1 MGVNDIYI
9 ESVEPCN
16 PQDPCW
22 DDEDLYGTFSLGWRG
37 DEEYSGDERDMDF
50 SYWIKFCAGVG
61 GFPLLDV
68 FDDIEIG
75 ETSLGE
81 IMQSNPEL
89 WKLLFFAVCDFV
101 QDVIDSGD
109 LPDEYHAEIVGLIG
123 DMGDGS
129 KKAKPQIRDIIF

>member
-1 MGVNDIYI
+1 I
-9 ESVEPCN
+9 EPYN

-22 DDEDLYGTFSLGWRG
+22 DDEDLYGTFSIGWSGDDQIRG
-37 DEEYSGDERDMDF
+37 DSRDMSF

-81 IMQSNPEL
+81 VMQSNPEL

-101 QDVIDSGD
+101 QDVIDSGN
-109 LPDEYHAEIVGLIG
+109 LPDAYRDHIVGLIS

-129 KKAKPQIRDIIF
+129 TKAKPQIRDIIF